1 MFFSKK
7 CAGTLFGLF
16 HPSQAYGRF
25 RAILEML
32 GFADFRWNSVDFAEI
47 EFPTDQKQEFERLE
61 FMMDKGLMD
70 RTDLIRHFNPDISE
84 EDLKTLMDRVD
95 ENKKAEAEAQ
105 QPEQPEQPL
114 FEGLKRLGTV
124 ST

>member
-1 MFFSKK
+1 MDREIIRVHTGKDM
-7 CAGTLFGLF
+7 GEN
-16 HPSQAYGRF
+16 Y
-25 RAILEML
+25 
-32 GFADFRWNSVDFAEI
+32 SVDFAEI

-70 RTDLIRHFNPDISE
+70 RTDLIRHFNPDISD